1 MNSAQRE
8 KRLVALSSA
17 GAAVVL
23 TGTKLGVGVWTG
35 SLGLLSEAA
44 HSGLDLVAALITLFT
59 VRVSDLP
66 PDEDHH
72 YGHGKAE
79 NVSALVQAGLLLIT
93 CAWIIFEAVE
103 RLFFRPVEVD
113 PNAWAFGVIVLS
125 IAVDLSRSRALRR
138 AAKRH
143 HSQALEA
150 DALHFSTDVWS
161 STVVLLGLS
170 LVWAGRRYGDADAFL
185 KADAGAAL
193 MVAALVVWASVR
205 LGRRAVDALLDRAPA
220 DLVRRVRRAVEGVEG
235 VLSCER
241 ARLRPSGNETFV
253 DVEVSVDRTLP
264 FEEAHDI
271 ASVIE
276 SRIQGLVR
284 GADVVVHTAPGAR
297 ADEGLVERTF
307 DVALDSGFS
316 VHNVFVHRGREHVYV
331 DLDLEVDRALTL
343 DEAHEEATRLE
354 EALKARMPEVFRVN
368 VHMEPRQRDVME
380 DRDVTWGSEEVV
392 TTVRRIASETPGMW
406 GCHDISVRQAG
417 RSLFLSAHCLFDG
430 RLLMGEVHSA
440 LTAFEERLKREI
452 PNLERALIHPE
463 PALERPEKAEENASP
478 SPDPSHIATFLAR
491 PRKVAQ
497 KKDAPQTPEGLGAP

>member
-8 KRLVALSSA
+8 KRLVALLSA
-17 GAAVVL
+17 VAAVVL
-23 TGTKLGVGVWTG
+23 TGTKLGAGLWTG

-44 HSGLDLVAALITLFT
+44 HSGLDLVASLITLFT

-66 PDEDHH
+66 PDEEHP
-72 YGHGKAE
+72 YGHRKAE

-93 CAWIIFEAVE
+93 CAWIIREAVE
-103 RLFFRPVEVD
+103 RLFFRSAEVN

-125 IAVDLSRSRALRR
+125 ILVDLSRTRALRR
-138 AAKRH
+138 AAAKH
-143 HSQALEA
+143 NSQALEA

-161 STVVLLGLS
+161 SAVVLLGLF
-170 LVWAGRRYGDADAFL
+170 LVWAGRQYGRPEVFV

-193 MVAALVVWASVR
+193 IVALLVIRASVL

-220 DLVRRVRRAVEGVEG
+220 DLVREVRRAVEGVEG

-241 ARLRPSGNETFV
+241 VRLRPSGNEMFV
-253 DVEVSVDRTLP
+253 DLEVSVDRTLP
-264 FEEAHDI
+264 FEETHDI

-276 SRIQGLVR
+276 SRVQGLVP
-284 GADVVVHTAPGAR
+284 GADVVVHTAPGVR
-297 ADEGLVERTF
+297 ADESLVERVF

-331 DLDLEVDRALTL
+331 DLDLEVERALTL

-354 EALKARMPEVFRVN
+354 ETLKTHLPEVFRVN
-368 VHMEPRQRDVME
+368 VHMEPRPKEVLE
-380 DRDVTWGSEEVV
+380 DRDVTWDANEVV
-392 TTVRRIASETPGMW
+392 ETVRRVASEVPGMW
-406 GCHDISVRQAG
+406 DFHDLSVRQAG
-417 RSLFLSAHCLFDG
+417 RSLFLSVHCVFDG

-440 LTAFEERLKREI
+440 LTAFEERLKQVI

-463 PALERPEKAEENASP
+463 PALERPPKAGDRGPEKK
-478 SPDPSHIATFLAR
+478 T
-491 PRKVAQ
+491 
-497 KKDAPQTPEGLGAP
+497 